1 MKLMRTLFQTAL
13 LATMLVVFSHPLRAD
28 SSNLPSTD
36 SASVPTAPVSKTG
49 PAHHLMASILS
60 SVESGFLG
68 DIVPMVAF
76 LFFVRAMMLA
86 ISPAP
91 RFKAEPIET
100 EPPVEIPPPR
110 QLPQRITL
118 F

>member
-13 LATMLVVFSHPLRAD
+13 LATMLVVFSHPLRAEGSD
-28 SSNLPSTD
+28 VPSTD
-36 SASVPTAPVSKTG
+36 SASVQTAPVSRAG

-60 SVESGFLG
+60 SVESGFMG
-68 DIVPMVAF
+68 DIVPIVAF
-76 LFFVRAMMLA
+76 LFFVRATVLA

-100 EPPVEIPPPR
+100 EPPVEIPPLR